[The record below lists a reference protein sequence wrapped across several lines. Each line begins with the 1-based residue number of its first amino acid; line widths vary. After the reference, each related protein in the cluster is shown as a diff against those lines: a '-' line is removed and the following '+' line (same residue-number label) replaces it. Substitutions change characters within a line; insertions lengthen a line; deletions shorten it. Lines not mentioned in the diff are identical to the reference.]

1 MRRFKILLMFC
12 VWLAVGAA
20 ADAQT
25 TRLKIATMAPDGSF
39 WMKEFKKA
47 ADEIESR
54 TAGRVTVRFYPGGT
68 MGSDSA
74 VIRKIRIGQLHGGVF
89 LVGSMAGIDPDLEIY
104 NLPLMFQSHDEVD
117 YVRARMD
124 GKLIQSLEENGYIA
138 FGISETGFTYL
149 MSTEPTRSFDELRGR
164 KAWMPQ
170 GDPLSLAIVEAAGLS
185 PVPLVLSDVL
195 TGLQTG
201 LIDTVAAPPVGAL
214 ALQWFT
220 KATYLTDLPIT
231 YVCGTMAIGAK
242 TFAKLSPGDQ
252 DIVREVFGKAN
263 ATLDKRSRTD
273 NQEAREALAKQGVE
287 IIEPTEASRTKWSEI
302 AAAARADLVSQR
314 GYDPALL
321 AEINSLLE
329 SYRSESTA
337 VPSGG

>member
-1 MRRFKILLMFC
+1 MRLFKILLTVCLVLVM
-12 VWLAVGAA
+12 VSA

-54 TAGRVTVRFYPGGT
+54 TAGRVTIRFYPGGT

-104 NLPLMFQSHDEVD
+104 NLPLMFRNHDEVD

-124 GKLIQSLEENGYIA
+124 EKLIKSLEENGYVA

-149 MSTEPTRSFDELRGR
+149 MSTEPTRTFDELRGR

-185 PVPLVLSDVL
+185 PVPLPLSDVL

-220 KATYLTDLPIT
+220 KATYFTDLPIT

-252 DIVREVFGKAN
+252 AIVREVFFKAN
-263 ATLDKRSRTD
+263 SALDKRSRAD
-273 NQEAREALAKQGVE
+273 NQEARDALSKQGVQ
-287 IIEPTEASRTKWSEI
+287 IIEPTEAARAKWDEI
-302 AAAARADLVSQR
+302 AARATAKLIAER
-314 GYDPALL
+314 GYDPDLL
-321 AEINSLLE
+321 GEAKSLLE
-329 SYRSESTA
+329 TYRAEHPA
-337 VPSGG
+337 VPSGS